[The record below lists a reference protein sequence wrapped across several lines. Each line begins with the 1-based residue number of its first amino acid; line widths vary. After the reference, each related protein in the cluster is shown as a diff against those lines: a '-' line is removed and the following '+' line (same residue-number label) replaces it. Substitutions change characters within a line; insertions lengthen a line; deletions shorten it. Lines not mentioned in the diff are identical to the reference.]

1 MSISSPGIGSG
12 IDVNSLVSQ
21 LVAAERAPSENRFAR
36 VEESAQ
42 AQLSAFG
49 ALRSALSG
57 LDASLKRFA
66 GTGSTLGRKTT
77 VAEGAGFTASATA
90 SAAPGRYQVTV
101 ASLATAQKVQ
111 SAPLAS
117 ASQLGYGTL
126 TITPG
131 GGGDPIVVDIASGE
145 GRLAD
150 IRDAINEAAEGQG
163 VTATLVRGDA
173 GDVLVLSSTVVGADG
188 AFTIASSGGDGGLA
202 ALQTTGGTLV
212 PVTPAA
218 DAEVEVD
225 GVVRTASGNRL
236 DDVIDGV
243 VIDLTKAAPGTPFSL
258 DVTADASPLKAQV
271 LSLVSAYNAAL
282 SAIRTQTTYNAAT
295 QQASALTGDSAPRSI
310 QAQLRNA
317 ISGAFG
323 ELSALGV
330 KSSADGSLS
339 LDGARFDAAI
349 AADPLAVDRIFG
361 DEGSLGVRLRDS
373 LSSIVG
379 DDGLIEGRTD
389 ALTARLKA
397 LTTQREAFDAR
408 MERVEAAYRRQFTA
422 LDGLVAQLSSTQ
434 SFLTQQ
440 LNALA
445 AQTGNS

>member
-36 VEESAQ
+36 VEDAAQ

-57 LDASLKRFA
+57 LDASLKRFT

-77 VAEGAGFTASATA
+77 VAEGAGFTASAST

-101 ASLATAQKVQ
+101 TSLATAQKVQ

-117 ASQLGYGTL
+117 GSQLGYGTL
-126 TITPG
+126 TITP

-150 IRDAINEAAEGQG
+150 IRDAINDAAEGRG
-163 VTATLVRGDA
+163 ITATLVRGDA
-173 GDVLVLSSTVVGADG
+173 GDVLVLSSTTVGAAG

-243 VIDLTKAAPGTPFSL
+243 VIDLTKAEPGTAFSL

-282 SAIRTQTTYNAAT
+282 SAIRTQTTYNATT

-361 DEGSLGVRLRDS
+361 DEGALGVRLRDS

-389 ALTARLKA
+389 ALNARLKA

-445 AQTGNS
+445 AQTGNR